1 MDLPNHMGIGRSCR
15 HLKVLMSTTLD
26 DSRTRRVYYCRA
38 SMHSTTGT
46 FDCNS
51 YEEKER
57 TEK

>member
-1 MDLPNHMGIGRSCR
+1 MDLPNHMGICRSCR

-26 DSRTRRVYYCRA
+26 DSRTRRIYYCRA

-51 YEEKER
+51 YEEKED
-57 TEK
+57 